1 MVSIKKD
8 PIPKSNGNR
17 PRYAMDPDY
26 ITVHH
31 TSNTDGADTK
41 MRAKSSLKI
50 IIYLLIA
57 SFPIKDCPGRL
68 LNSWEAF

>member
-1 MVSIKKD
+1 MISIKKD

-31 TSNTDGADTK
+31 TFNTDGADAK
-41 MRAKSSLKI
+41 MHAKSS
-50 IIYLLIA
+50 
-57 SFPIKDCPGRL
+57 
-68 LNSWEAF
+68 